1 MICRMFIISIG
12 LLLIAVA
19 PSFGQEMGKDQII
32 KQLDPSTAIS
42 TAPILR
48 DPFKEKGIGESGDDP
63 LPSIDL
69 HLPFDYD
76 SDKLTFDA
84 ITTLRQLGGAL
95 SDPKLAGYRF
105 KIAGYTDAKGTADYN
120 QKLSERRAQAVRDY
134 LVAQYDV
141 APNRLQTVGYGL
153 NQLAD
158 PTKPLEAIN
167 RRVQVINIGA
177 TP

>member
-1 MICRMFIISIG
+1 MIRRMIISVG
-12 LLLIAVA
+12 LLLIAIA
-19 PSFGQEMGKDQII
+19 PSFCQEMGKDLII

-42 TAPILR
+42 ATPILR

-120 QKLSERRAQAVRDY
+120 QKLSERRAEAVRDY

-141 APNRLQTVGYGL
+141 APDRLQTVGYGL
-153 NQLAD
+153 NRLAD
-158 PTKPLEAIN
+158 PTKPLEAVN

-177 TP
+177 AP